1 MSDTRTPDARTVE
14 ELVAV
19 IREAAVFHAN
29 DAWHDAQTA
38 LDTLTSRL
46 EALEA
51 ERESRETALVIA
63 EGIFESVT
71 RLNTLAKRFVA
82 DRNEDEYD
90 EAFDYATFL
99 SDIDYIKQVL
109 KPPTTTP
116 RG

>member
-1 MSDTRTPDARTVE
+1 MTDARTVE
-14 ELVAV
+14 ELVEEV
-19 IREAAVFHAN
+19 RRGIN
-29 DAWHDAQTA
+29 DQYYTFNATRA

-82 DRNEDEYD
+82 DRNEGEYD